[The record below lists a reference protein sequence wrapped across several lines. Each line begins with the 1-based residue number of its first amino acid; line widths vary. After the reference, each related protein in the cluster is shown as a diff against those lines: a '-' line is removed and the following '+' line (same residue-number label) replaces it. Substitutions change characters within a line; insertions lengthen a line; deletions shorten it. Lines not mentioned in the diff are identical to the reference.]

1 MNLQRMNFTK
11 YFALTCDSTYEVTSL
26 SYSAGKISVEFD
38 YTEDMEGRHCT
49 VTLAYD
55 PTIVDRPPSQ
65 LSFDAKSQ
73 NAPLII
79 SNKLSEYA
87 QIRFLFGIIALIALG
102 LFVISLPRKMPG
114 VELLSCCQTAFLSL
128 CLYER
133 PLFLYNSLK
142 GLSIVTGGWS
152 LFA

>member
-11 YFALTCDSTYEVTSL
+11 YLTLVCDSTYEVTSL
-26 SYSAGKISVEFD
+26 VYTNGKISLAFD
-38 YTEDMEGRHCT
+38 YTEDMEGRYCT

-55 PTIVDRPPSQ
+55 PTIVDRPSSQ
-65 LSFDAKSQ
+65 LSFDVRSHNAK
-73 NAPLII
+73 LVI

-102 LFVISLPRKMPG
+102 LFVVSLPRKMPG
-114 VELLSCCQTAFLSL
+114 VELLNCCQTAFLSI

-133 PLFLYNSLK
+133 PLFLYNALK
-142 GLSIVTGGWS
+142 GLSLVTGGWS